1 MRPQCN
7 DGVTIAGGVTT
18 AAEIAKLDDLGA
30 DAQLGMALY
39 TGRLSLAEALTA
51 PMRSDRPDGLWPTV
65 VVDQHQ
71 RALGLVYSNLRSVAQ
86 CVETGEGTYWSR
98 RRGLWRKGG
107 GAAQRRRCFG

>member
-1 MRPQCN
+1 M
-7 DGVTIAGGVTT
+7 TIAGGVTT

-51 PMRSDRPDGLWPTV
+51 PTRSDRPDGLWPTV

-71 RALGLVYSNLRSVAQ
+71 RALGLFTQPALGGAVRRD
-86 CVETGEGTYWSR
+86 R
-98 RRGLWRKGG
+98 RRDLLVPPAWPL
-107 GAAQRRRCFG
+107 AQRRERRNAGGVREPRLRPRQP